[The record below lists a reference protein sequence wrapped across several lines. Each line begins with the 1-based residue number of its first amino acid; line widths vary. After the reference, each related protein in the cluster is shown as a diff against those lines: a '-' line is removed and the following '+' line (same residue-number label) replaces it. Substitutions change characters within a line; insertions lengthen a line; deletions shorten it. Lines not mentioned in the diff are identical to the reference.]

1 MLNLLSLFGPWMALA
16 IFGLRVIDM
25 SLDTLRVLFII
36 RERRAAAWFA
46 GFVQSALWVVAI
58 TSVLANLDNPLNL
71 IAYAAGFATGSVL
84 GLAIEERL
92 AVGFGHLRVMSSRRG
107 IAIAEA
113 IRQAGYAVTEFA
125 GRGKDGAVAVITC
138 SLRRRDLS
146 RVQRTIAEIDP
157 EAFVAVQDVTPL
169 HRGFWRA

>member
-1 MLNLLSLFGPWMALA
+1 MPNLLSILGPWMAVA

-36 RERRAAAWFA
+36 RERRAAAWVA
-46 GFVQSALWVVAI
+46 GFVQSSLWVIAI

-71 IAYAAGFATGSVL
+71 LAYAAGFATGSVV
-84 GLAIEERL
+84 GLTIEERL
-92 AVGFGHLRVMSSRRG
+92 AVGFGHLRVISSHRG
-107 IAIAEA
+107 AAVAEA
-113 IRQAGYAVTEFA
+113 VRQAGYAVTELA
-125 GRGKDGAVAVITC
+125 GRGKDGTVSVLTC
-138 SLRRRDLS
+138 SVRRRDLTG
-146 RVQRTIAEIDP
+146 VQRTIAQIDP